1 MKKWLIA
8 TLITWIV
15 SIPVIIIAI
24 NNYIEA
30 KDKRL
35 RIEFSR
41 AVTNIFSGREYIDVV
56 YSGKK
61 VSYEKKTIPEKP
73 KKRSIPQD
81 AESIRLLGDLN
92 KIAIN
97 KWKEDYGDLYKI
109 YRIKNDQNEWDV
121 PYEEEDG
128 WQLIKMSLSHDVD
141 VRGNSGILLVQQ
153 WLFPY
158 GVGYKKQDYYF
169 GYDYAPSVRSAV
181 NETYDFLTSNPESY
195 IYKDFEKGSCDRI
208 FHEIYE
214 ADNEYYT
221 IVRDSIPKRWQM
233 GETLWG
239 DLHRYANGKIGG
251 RSVSP
256 MAYTYM
262 HNSYYRV
269 FVGLTQPTTW
279 SLQRW
284 DWAVES
290 DRTRIL
296 KWWLISSGNL
306 FAIIITILSI
316 LLYQRNKR
324 INESDYEKLLRLA
337 HPKNFMNPYD
347 REKVEKANL
356 IYKEVETVDN
366 NDSDTINVLIQRC
379 IDELG
384 ISFID
389 QTQLSEL
396 KKLVNP
402 RRFMNPYD
410 AQKIQLANQLFSILS
425 SGNLSFADFKEVCD
439 KAKTLDI

>member
-1 MKKWLIA
+1 MKKWLIT

-15 SIPVIIIAI
+15 SIPVIIIAVNI
-24 NNYIEA
+24 YIEA

-61 VSYEKKTIPEKP
+61 VSYEKKMIPEKP
-73 KKRSIPQD
+73 KKSSITQD
-81 AESIRLLGDLN
+81 AESIQLLGDID
-92 KIAIN
+92 KRAIS

-109 YRIKNDQNEWDV
+109 YRIKNDRNEWDD

-128 WQLIKMSLSHDVD
+128 WELIKMSSSYDSNGD
-141 VRGNSGILLVQQ
+141 ILLVQQ

-158 GVGYKKQDYYF
+158 AVGYKKQDYYF
-169 GYDYAPSVRSAV
+169 SYDYAPSVRSAV
-181 NETYDFLTSNPESY
+181 NETFDFFTSNPKSNMYE
-195 IYKDFEKGSCDRI
+195 DFEKGSCDRI

-214 ADNEYYT
+214 AEANNEYYYT
-221 IVRDSIPKRWQM
+221 IVRDSIPKFCQL

-239 DLHRYANGKIGG
+239 DLHRYANGEIGG
-251 RSVSP
+251 RIVSP

-262 HNSYYRV
+262 HNGYYRV

-279 SLQRW
+279 SLKRL

-296 KWWLISSGNL
+296 KWWLISSGSL

-316 LLYQRNKR
+316 FLYQQNKK
-324 INESDYEKLLRLA
+324 INESDYEKLLRLS

-347 REKVEKANL
+347 KEKVEKANL

-402 RRFMNPYD
+402 MRFMNPYD
-410 AQKIQLANQLFSILS
+410 AQKIQLANQLFSILNS
-425 SGNLSFADFKEVCD
+425 DNLSFADFKEVCD
-439 KAKTLDI
+439 KAKTLGV